1 MLIIYLKTE
10 TVFLSQEPV
19 TYFFFFIIK
28 DEMVYILG
36 LVDHVFSL
44 RNTQLCHWNMKAA
57 LDDIEM
63 KGHVW
68 VPIKL
73 YFQKPRVS
81 S

>member
-44 RNTQLCHWNMKAA
+44 RNTQLCH
-57 LDDIEM
+57 
-63 KGHVW
+63 
-68 VPIKL
+68 
-73 YFQKPRVS
+73 
-81 S
+81 